1 MLEFPKKE
9 KLCSKKAIERLF
21 ENGKSISEQSFR
33 VIWNFEKNN
42 DNVVIKSLI
51 IVSKKRLKLAIERN
65 RIKRKIKET
74 YRLQKK
80 HLELFLQ
87 RNNKQLN
94 LAILYQEEEIMDSNT
109 LEQKINLLLSRLI
122 KEL

>member
-21 ENGKSISEQSFR
+21 ENGKSISEKSFR

-80 HLELFLQ
+80 DLELFLQ
-87 RNNKQLN
+87 RSNKQLN

>member
-21 ENGKSISEQSFR
+21 ENGKSISEKSFR

-122 KEL
+122 KDL

>member
-21 ENGKSISEQSFR
+21 ENGKSISEKSFR

-94 LAILYQEEEIMDSNT
+94 LAILYHEEEILDSNT

>member
-51 IVSKKRLKLAIERN
+51 IVSKKRLKLAIDRN